1 MIKIKEA
8 FENKKAFVGFL
19 TAGDPSLEKTEEY
32 IIEMEKAGASLI
44 EIGIP
49 FSDPIAEGPVI
60 QAANVRALSAEGGCT
75 TDMIFEM
82 VNRVSKKVS
91 IPLVFLTYLNP
102 VFKYG
107 YDTFCKK
114 CSEIGVSGLIIPD
127 MPFEEKSEL
136 APIAEKYGVDIVS
149 LIAPTS
155 ADRISMIAKEAKG
168 YIYLVSSMGVT
179 GMRKEITTDIAGIVS
194 HIREVTDTPVAVGF
208 GINTPGQAT
217 KYANLSDGVIVGS
230 AIVKIIAEHGENA
243 GKYIYEYVKSM
254 VDAIS

>member
-136 APIAEKYGVDIVS
+136 VSIAEKYGVDIVS

-155 ADRISMIAKEAKG
+155 SDRISMIAKEAKG

-208 GINTPGQAT
+208 GINTPEQAT